1 MTKKSSVLLV
11 HRGFLLFHAPTSCHY
26 ASLGFSSCHRCG
38 PPCRMAHFRCGTC
51 LYTYEQRSA
60 KPHIRCCLQVVQDM
74 GAQRWM
80 SKATAKSSAAADSN
94 ASEALASNNNPE
106 GKLFSILNVIMQS

>member
-1 MTKKSSVLLV
+1 
-11 HRGFLLFHAPTSCHY
+11 
-26 ASLGFSSCHRCG
+26 
-38 PPCRMAHFRCGTC
+38 
-51 LYTYEQRSA
+51 
-60 KPHIRCCLQVVQDM
+60 M